1 MKTPIHAKNPG
12 TAPNPG
18 FVIILALVSGAAIL
32 SIIPDTIADTVPI
45 PALVPDAILD
55 TIPDTVADTVPIPAP
70 VPTIV
75 EGGVFIKV
83 G

>member
-18 FVIILALVSGAAIL
+18 VVILLALVSSAAIL
-32 SIIPDTIADTVPI
+32 SIIPDTIV
-45 PALVPDAILD
+45 
-55 TIPDTVADTVPIPAP
+55 DTVPIPAP